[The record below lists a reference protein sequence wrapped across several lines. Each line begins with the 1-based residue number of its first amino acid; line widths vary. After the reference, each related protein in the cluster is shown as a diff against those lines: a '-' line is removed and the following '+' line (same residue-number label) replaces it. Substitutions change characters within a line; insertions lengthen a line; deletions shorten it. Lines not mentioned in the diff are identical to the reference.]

1 MDKREEK
8 DYLVGMVSFYK
19 DYITRLEKKA
29 REMPYLAQD
38 IGERVFENQ
47 EILAYYQKQLRE
59 FYINA
64 LSSKKN

>member
-19 DYITRLEKKA
+19 AYITRLEKKA
-29 REMPYLAQD
+29 REMPYLTQD
-38 IGERVFENQ
+38 IGERVIENQ
-47 EILAYYQKQLRE
+47 EILADYQKQLRE